1 MFSENLKK
9 YRNMIGL
16 TQEQLALAINSL
28 INNEYTKSNVQSWER
43 GVNPKIEVIEAIAEI
58 LDIPVQYLFDDSDK
72 AINQIISNKAPQL
85 KEIVEHTLRIPLIDG
100 YVGAGSGGIIDA
112 FKINEYVYIDNSS
125 IKRKYLSETVI
136 AIPVIGDSMIPYV
149 NDDDI
154 ILFHPLKDTTH
165 RLTDGKYVIQTING
179 TMVKNL
185 KFMCSGD
192 IIISSCNKAYS
203 DEIINSNE
211 SQELLDILGIV
222 VGRILKS

>member
-9 YRNMIGL
+9 YRKLFGI
-16 TQEQLALAINSL
+16 TQEELAEKINSL
-28 INNEYTKSNVQSWER
+28 LFSNYTKNNVQSWER
-43 GVNPKIEVIEAIAEI
+43 GVNPKIEVISAIAEI
-58 LDIPVQYLFDDSDK
+58 LEITEQYLFDDSENALDF
-72 AINQIISNKAPQL
+72 IVSRRIPDL
-85 KEIVEHTLRIPLIDG
+85 KEIIEHTVKIPLFNG
-100 YVGAGSGGIIDA
+100 YIGAGSGGIIDS
-112 FKINEYVYIDNSS
+112 FDNKFMYVDSLNIN
-125 IKRKYLSETVI
+125 KKYLDDTVL
-136 AIPVIGDSMIPYV
+136 ALTVIGDSMEPYV
-149 NDDDI
+149 YQDDI
-154 ILFHPLKDTTH
+154 ILFTPLKHDNIN
-165 RLTDGKYVIQTING
+165 RSDGKYIIQTING